1 MVALQ
6 VTSGFSLQRQLPAR
20 RSRSVSPSG
29 PQASFRLFSALF
41 ESRGWPTSDQ
51 LATRLPVYCAS
62 PSNRVLDG
70 RRSMSSAHLRPARC
84 NWPRSLS
91 KISDFALTKQERRR
105 SSTCSTESGSPCAP
119 RQRWAGVI
127 IRKRNQPV
135 VSDGR
140 TAKRAA
146 SPANRRFSTTRDRP
160 GYIHGAR
167 TPILATLRR
176 AWVPAWSA

>member
-20 RSRSVSPSG
+20 RSRSVSPPG

-70 RRSMSSAHLRPARC
+70 RRSMGSAHLRPARC

-119 RQRWAGVI
+119 RQRWAGVT

-146 SPANRRFSTTRDRP
+146 SPANRRFSTT
-160 GYIHGAR
+160 HLGAL
-167 TPILATLRR
+167 LAATF
-176 AWVPAWSA
+176 PASCS